1 MGSRCNSGRRV
12 GTGEGVR
19 RGSDR
24 LCAVRICI
32 LDDVERVALDS
43 ADWASL
49 EADEVVALDR
59 HVADADELVTLLA
72 PFDVVVAQRERTP
85 LPRAVIERLPGL
97 RLLVTT
103 GVRNAAIDLAACAD
117 HGITVCNTGGGGNP
131 VVELAWALLL
141 AAVRDV
147 PDRVTSMRAG
157 EWQPT
162 AGRTVEGLVLGLLGL
177 GRTGT
182 RMARIGQA
190 FGMDVVAWSE
200 NLTAE
205 AAAEHGVRRV
215 TKHDLFETSDVV
227 SVHTVL
233 SDRTRGIVGE
243 PELRA
248 MRPDAWLV
256 NTSRGPVCDEN
267 AVVRACREGWIAGA
281 ALDVF
286 DVEPLPADHVLRT
299 LPNVL
304 LTPHV
309 GYVTRENLRSWFGA
323 VVEDVAA
330 YAAGTPIRTLTT

>member
-1 MGSRCNSGRRV
+1 
-12 GTGEGVR
+12 
-19 RGSDR
+19 
-24 LCAVRICI
+24 VRICI

-43 ADWASL
+43 ADWSSL
-49 EADEVVALDR
+49 GAEEVVALDR
-59 HVADADELVTLLA
+59 HVADADELVALLA
-72 PFDVVVAQRERTP
+72 GYDVVVAQRERTP
-85 LPRAVIERLPGL
+85 LPRAVLERLPSL

-103 GVRNAAIDLAACAD
+103 GVRNAAIDISACAD
-117 HGITVCNTGGGGNP
+117 LGITVCNTGGGGNP

-147 PDRVTSMRAG
+147 PDRVASMRAG
-157 EWQPT
+157 EWRPT
-162 AGRTVEGLVLGLLGL
+162 AGRTIEGLTLGLLGL

-205 AAAEHGVRRV
+205 AAAAHGVRLV
-215 TKHDLFETSDVV
+215 TKHDLFATSDVV
-227 SVHTVL
+227 SVHTLL
-233 SDRTRGIVGE
+233 SERTRGIVGE

-256 NTSRGPVCDEN
+256 NTSRGPVCDED

-299 LPNVL
+299 LPNVV

-309 GYVTRENLRSWFGA
+309 GYVTRENLRGWFGA

-330 YAAGTPIRTLTT
+330 YAAGAPIRTLTP